1 MRPKEQRRLE
11 GSAQRPMP
19 LALVVGA
26 ALLALALGTASD
38 AQARPVRDQAQREH
52 QQRPQTGQ
60 THRRAPQAA
69 TRPQRGMASYY
80 APHFRQRPT
89 AAGGQF
95 DPNSDTAA
103 HRTLPPGT
111 VARVTNL
118 ANGRSAVVTI
128 RDRGPHARGRIV
140 DVSPR
145 VTEDLHM
152 RDAGVTRVIL
162 QPITVPAAG
171 SQRRG

>member
-1 MRPKEQRRLE
+1 M
-11 GSAQRPMP
+11 
-19 LALVVGA
+19 LAVGA
-26 ALLALALGTASD
+26 AILAVALSAAPGAE
-38 AQARPVRDQAQREH
+38 ARPARDQAQRENQH
-52 QQRPQTGQ
+52 RPRAGQ
-60 THRRAPQAA
+60 APQAA
-69 TRPQRGMASYY
+69 ARPQQGMASYY
-80 APHFRQRPT
+80 APRFSTRRT
-89 AAGGQF
+89 AAGGRF

-103 HRTLPPGT
+103 HRTLPLGT

-145 VTEDLHM
+145 VAEDLRM

-162 QPITVPAAG
+162 QPIAVPATG
-171 SQRRG
+171 SRRRG

>member
-1 MRPKEQRRLE
+1 MR
-11 GSAQRPMP
+11 
-19 LALVVGA
+19 LALAFGA
-26 ALLALALGTASD
+26 AILALALSAASG
-38 AQARPVRDQAQREH
+38 AEARQVRDQAQREH
-52 QQRPQTGQ
+52 QHRPRAGQ
-60 THRRAPQAA
+60 AHRHAPQAA
-69 TRPQRGMASYY
+69 ARPQRGMASYY

-89 AAGGQF
+89 AAGGRF

-103 HRTLPPGT
+103 HRTLPLGT

-145 VTEDLHM
+145 VAEDLHM

-162 QPITVPAAG
+162 QPITVPPAG
-171 SQRRG
+171 SRRRG

>member
-1 MRPKEQRRLE
+1 MRPNEQRRLE
-11 GSAQRPMP
+11 GSVQRPMR
-19 LALVVGA
+19 LALAFGA
-26 ALLALALGTASD
+26 AILALALGAASD
-38 AQARPVRDQAQREH
+38 AEARPARDEAQRGH
-52 QQRPQTGQ
+52 QHRPRAGQ
-60 THRRAPQAA
+60 AHRRVPQSA

-89 AAGGQF
+89 AAGGRF

-103 HRTLPPGT
+103 HRTLPLGT

-145 VTEDLHM
+145 VAEDLHM

-171 SQRRG
+171 SRRRG